1 MSHINKRRVAKW
13 STEFIGYQGS
23 KFAILIIPD
32 GFDVRLAIDELNEFL
47 EFVFYVLIETGIVLE
62 NSTLYFEYT
71 ALEELLSKLLEE

>member
-13 STEFIGYQGS
+13 STEFTDYHSS
-23 KFAILIIPD
+23 KIAILIIPD
-32 GFDVRLAIDELNEFL
+32 GFDVKLAIGELNEFL
-47 EFVFYVLIETGIVLE
+47 EFVFYVLIETGIVVE